1 MTLKIGFYDVDI
13 VARANVG
20 EADAE
25 RDTLA
30 LLAHISIVYDDASRH
45 LESQGYKA
53 LARECKEDG
62 DEIWG
67 RVKEVM
73 GDV

>member
-1 MTLKIGFYDVDI
+1 MTLKIGFYNVDI
-13 VARANVG
+13 VARADT
-20 EADAE
+20 EPDTE

-30 LLAHISIVYDDASRH
+30 LLTHISTVYDDAARH
-45 LESQGYKA
+45 LEKEGYKA
-53 LARECKEDG
+53 LARECRNDSEN
-62 DEIWG
+62 IWS